1 MSTELMARRK
11 RDTKTVEVAK
21 AILEQYHCKNVEDIQ
36 EETKDTFG
44 PIFEAILQ
52 RKQDSHTG

>member
-52 RKQDSHTG
+52 RK